1 MKNYVSA
8 NAKYYKNSNASGAF
22 GHILRTFLENKNVF
36 PEYTKNNFSSPDIM
50 KKYQELYSNHQSNLK
65 KKMTG
70 KENTFLDIV
79 VAFSLDTFEELEK
92 NLSKEEL
99 EEKLKLSMNSFL
111 NTLKMNY
118 GFEPVGFAFHLD
130 EGHICPETGI
140 LKRNIHAHA
149 IVYNYDFKNK
159 VAPLRK
165 MKKEHFS
172 EWQDL
177 AGHSFAPLG
186 FQRGVSKEET
196 LKNHLEKDIYVAEK
210 HKVLEQEIE
219 KLKTTVKRGNLKV
232 EELKKIVKKGKEA
245 TEKVR
250 NDFENEKKKFLSFK
264 EKMSIISMAT
274 PRLFGAIFSL
284 NTPDVIKWSRVI
296 ADAIPNKKSKEE
308 IEQSLN
314 DLIVYSDG
322 YAKEVIDLVEL
333 SKSEIVDEYE
343 HIQEQKRQDQRK
355 KKSPGLS
362 R

>member
-22 GHILRTFLENKNVF
+22 GHILRTFLQNKNVY
-36 PEYTKNNFSSPDIM
+36 PEFTKNNFSSPDIV
-50 KKYQELYSNHQSNLK
+50 KKYEELYSNHQSNLK

-70 KENTFLDIV
+70 KENTFLDVV

-99 EEKLKLSMNSFL
+99 EEKLKLCMNSFL

-149 IVYNYDFKNK
+149 IIYNYDFKNK

-165 MKKEHFS
+165 MKKEDFS
-172 EWQDL
+172 DWQDL

-186 FQRGVSKEET
+186 FQRGISKDET
-196 LKNHLEKDIYVAEK
+196 LKNHLEKDDLIAEK
-210 HKVLEQEIE
+210 HKEIE
-219 KLKTTVKRGNLKV
+219 RLKTVVKKGNLKV
-232 EELKKIVKKGKEA
+232 ESLKNEVK
-245 TEKVR
+245 T
-250 NDFENEKKKFLSFK
+250 EKKKLAFLGQKITEIAAAMPQLFS
-264 EKMSIISMAT
+264 SIFALDT
-274 PRLFGAIFSL
+274 PNVIYWSKVIAGAIPSKKIKDQVVESL
-284 NTPDVIKWSRVI
+284 DNLAEYSHEYATEMCQMIDT
-296 ADAIPNKKSKEE
+296 SKEN
-308 IEQSLN
+308 IENEFLQ
-314 DLIVYSDG
+314 
-322 YAKEVIDLVEL
+322 
-333 SKSEIVDEYE
+333 
-343 HIQEQKRQDQRK
+343 IQQEKKQL
-355 KKSPGLS
+355 KKSPGMRLK

>member
-22 GHILRTFLENKNVF
+22 GHILRTFLQNKNVY
-36 PEYTKNNFSSPDIM
+36 PEFTKNNFSSPDIM

-79 VAFSLDTFEELEK
+79 VAFSLDNFEELEK
-92 NLSKEEL
+92 NLSKEDL
-99 EEKLKLSMNSFL
+99 EERLKLCMSSFL

-149 IVYNYDFKNK
+149 IIYNYDFKNK

-165 MKKEHFS
+165 MKKEDFS
-172 EWQDL
+172 DWQDL

-186 FQRGVSKEET
+186 FQRGISKDET
-196 LKNHLEKDIYVAEK
+196 LKNHLEKDDLIVEK
-210 HKVLEQEIE
+210 HKEIE
-219 KLKTTVKRGNLKV
+219 RLKAVVKKGNLKV
-232 EELKKIVKKGKEA
+232 ESLKNEVK
-245 TEKVR
+245 T
-250 NDFENEKKKFLSFK
+250 EKKKLAFLGQKITEIAAAMPQLFS
-264 EKMSIISMAT
+264 SIFALDT
-274 PRLFGAIFSL
+274 PNVIYWSKVIAGAIPSKKIKDQVVESL
-284 NTPDVIKWSRVI
+284 DNLAEYSHEYATEMCQMIDT
-296 ADAIPNKKSKEE
+296 SKEN
-308 IEQSLN
+308 IENEFLQ
-314 DLIVYSDG
+314 
-322 YAKEVIDLVEL
+322 
-333 SKSEIVDEYE
+333 
-343 HIQEQKRQDQRK
+343 IQQEKKQL
-355 KKSPGLS
+355 KKSPGMRLK